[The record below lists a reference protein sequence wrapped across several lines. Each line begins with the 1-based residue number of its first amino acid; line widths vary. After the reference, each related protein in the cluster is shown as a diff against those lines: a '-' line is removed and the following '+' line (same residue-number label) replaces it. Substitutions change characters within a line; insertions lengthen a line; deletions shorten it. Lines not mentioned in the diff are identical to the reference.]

1 MAVKRALRVAL
12 VGRPNTGKSS
22 LFNRL
27 TGLNQKVGNYPGVTM
42 ERHVGLAKLGAGV
55 LAEVVDLPGIYSLHP
70 SSDDERVVLQVLT
83 TENESDR
90 CDVVVGLADG
100 TNLKTC
106 LFVFTQVLDMGFPA
120 VLAVTMVDEME
131 RRGAELDVPA
141 LEEALGVSVVPVNSR
156 TGQGFDLLQAAIL
169 SAKASKKTPFFQP
182 AGSHLPWLQKK
193 QECIGAGLTYRAWLD
208 GLNDPDFAD
217 SVRESG
223 RSPERAR
230 ADEAIQRYRW
240 VNQWLRKVYHYD
252 PVQDRRVAARFDRL
266 VVHPVWG
273 SIMLFGVLFVL
284 FQALFYGAALPMDA
298 IDSGIAGLTK
308 ALNKALPSGFINH
321 FLTSGLLPG
330 IAGVL
335 IFLPQIALLFLFLS
349 LLEETGYMARVVFIM
364 DRFMRPFGL
373 SGKSIVPLVSGTACA
388 IPAVMSTRNMESA
401 QERWL
406 AIAVTPLMTCSAR
419 LPVYALII
427 GLVVPN
433 TPWLGISLQGLTLFG
448 LYALGFAAALLGSA
462 LLNRVVPDK
471 KSALFLMEMPPYR
484 MPLLRN
490 VFTAVWTRSRSFV
503 VEAGKIIVSISVVLW
518 FLASSGPKGLPDF
531 SGDYQPLPIE
541 ESYLGSIGRG
551 IQPIM
556 APLGY
561 DWKISV
567 AIASS
572 FVAREVFVGTMATLY
587 SVDGD
592 EIAPVRAR
600 MSEEINPDTG
610 KPYFNLAVGV
620 SLLLFYAFALQC
632 MSTIAVVVRETRS
645 WRFALMQFSAYALV
659 AYLAAWSAFRFI
671 SYLTPL

>member
-42 ERHVGLAKLGAGV
+42 ERHVGLAKLGTGV
-55 LAEVVDLPGIYSLHP
+55 LAEVLDLPGIYSLHP
-70 SSDDERVVLQVLT
+70 SSNDERVVLQVLT
-83 TENESDR
+83 TENESER

-131 RRGAELDVPA
+131 RRGAELDIPA

-156 TGQGFDLLQAAIL
+156 TGQGFDLLQAAIR
-169 SAKASKKTPFFQP
+169 SAKVSKKTPFFQP

-208 GLNDPDFAD
+208 GLSDPDFAD

-252 PVQDRRVAARFDRL
+252 PVKDRRAAARFDRL

-284 FQALFYGAALPMDA
+284 FQALFYGAAIPMDA

-308 ALNKALPSGFINH
+308 ALNKALPGGFVNH

-349 LLEETGYMARVVFIM
+349 LLEESGYMARVVFIM

-448 LYALGFAAALLGSA
+448 LY
-462 LLNRVVPDK
+462 
-471 KSALFLMEMPPYR
+471 
-484 MPLLRN
+484 
-490 VFTAVWTRSRSFV
+490 
-503 VEAGKIIVSISVVLW
+503 
-518 FLASSGPKGLPDF
+518 
-531 SGDYQPLPIE
+531 
-541 ESYLGSIGRG
+541 
-551 IQPIM
+551 
-556 APLGY
+556 
-561 DWKISV
+561 
-567 AIASS
+567 
-572 FVAREVFVGTMATLY
+572 
-587 SVDGD
+587 
-592 EIAPVRAR
+592 
-600 MSEEINPDTG
+600 
-610 KPYFNLAVGV
+610 
-620 SLLLFYAFALQC
+620 
-632 MSTIAVVVRETRS
+632 
-645 WRFALMQFSAYALV
+645 
-659 AYLAAWSAFRFI
+659 
-671 SYLTPL
+671 

>member
-1 MAVKRALRVAL
+1 MSGKRALRVAL

-42 ERHVGLAKLGAGV
+42 EKHVGLAKIGAGA
-55 LAEVVDLPGIYSLHP
+55 LAEVVDLPGVYSLHP
-70 SSDDERVVLQVLT
+70 SSDDERVVMQALT
-83 TENESDR
+83 TQSDDER
-90 CDVVVGLADG
+90 SDVVVGLADG

-106 LFVFTQVLDMGFPA
+106 LFVFTQVLDLGFPA

-131 RRGAELDVPA
+131 RRGAQLDLPA
-141 LEEALGVSVVPVNSR
+141 LESALGVRVVPVNSR
-156 TGQGFDLLQAAIL
+156 TGMGFDQLQEAIL
-169 SAKASKKTPFFQP
+169 AAKPSTQGPFFQP
-182 AGSHLPWLQKK
+182 AGAHLPWLQKK

-208 GLNDPDFAD
+208 GLSDPDFAE

-223 RSPERAR
+223 RTPERAR

-252 PVQDRRVAARFDRL
+252 PVRDRRAAARFDRL

-273 SIMLFGVLFVL
+273 SVLLFGVLFVL
-284 FQALFYGAALPMDA
+284 FQALFYGASVPMDA
-298 IDSGIAGLTK
+298 IDGGIANL
-308 ALNKALPSGFINH
+308 AEWLHSALPSGFINH
-321 FLTSGLLPG
+321 FVTSGLLPG

-335 IFLPQIALLFLFLS
+335 IFLPQIALLFFFIA

-373 SGKSIVPLVSGTACA
+373 SGKSVVPLVSGTACA
-388 IPAVMSTRNMESA
+388 IPALMSTRNMESA
-401 QERWL
+401 RERWL
-406 AIAVTPLMTCSAR
+406 AIAVTPFMTCSAR

-448 LYALGFAAALLGSA
+448 LYALGFGAALLGSSV
-462 LLNRVVPDK
+462 LNRWVPQQK
-471 KSALFLMEMPPYR
+471 AAHFLMEMPPYR
-484 MPLLRN
+484 RPIVRN
-490 VFTAVWTRSRSFV
+490 IATAVWTRSRSFV

-518 FLASSGPKGLPDF
+518 FLANSGPKGLPDF
-531 SGDYQPLPIE
+531 SASYEPMPIE

-551 IQPIM
+551 IQPVL

-592 EIAPVRAR
+592 DIAPVRAR
-600 MSEEINPDTG
+600 MADEINPDTG

-620 SLLLFYAFALQC
+620 SLLVFYAFALQC
-632 MSTIAVVVRETRS
+632 MSTLAVVVRETRS
-645 WRFALMQFSAYALV
+645 WRFALIQFASYAVVAYA
-659 AYLAAWSAFRFI
+659 AAWVAFRLI
-671 SYLTPL
+671 SHLTL

>member
-1 MAVKRALRVAL
+1 
-12 VGRPNTGKSS
+12 
-22 LFNRL
+22 
-27 TGLNQKVGNYPGVTM
+27 
-42 ERHVGLAKLGAGV
+42 
-55 LAEVVDLPGIYSLHP
+55 
-70 SSDDERVVLQVLT
+70 
-83 TENESDR
+83 
-90 CDVVVGLADG
+90 
-100 TNLKTC
+100 
-106 LFVFTQVLDMGFPA
+106 
-120 VLAVTMVDEME
+120 
-131 RRGAELDVPA
+131 
-141 LEEALGVSVVPVNSR
+141 
-156 TGQGFDLLQAAIL
+156 
-169 SAKASKKTPFFQP
+169 
-182 AGSHLPWLQKK
+182 
-193 QECIGAGLTYRAWLD
+193 
-208 GLNDPDFAD
+208 
-217 SVRESG
+217 
-223 RSPERAR
+223 
-230 ADEAIQRYRW
+230 
-240 VNQWLRKVYHYD
+240 
-252 PVQDRRVAARFDRL
+252 
-266 VVHPVWG
+266 
-273 SIMLFGVLFVL
+273 
-284 FQALFYGAALPMDA
+284 
-298 IDSGIAGLTK
+298 
-308 ALNKALPSGFINH
+308 
-321 FLTSGLLPG
+321 
-330 IAGVL
+330 
-335 IFLPQIALLFLFLS
+335 
-349 LLEETGYMARVVFIM
+349 M

-373 SGKSIVPLVSGTACA
+373 SGKSIVPLVSGTASA

-600 MSEEINPDTG
+600 MAQEINPDTG

-645 WRFALMQFSAYALV
+645 WRFAIIQFSAYAVV

>member
-1 MAVKRALRVAL
+1 MSVKRALRVAL

-42 ERHVGLAKLGAGV
+42 EKHMGLAKIGSGA
-55 LAEVVDLPGIYSLHP
+55 LAEVVDLPGVYSLHP
-70 SSDDERVVLQVLT
+70 SSDDEKVVLQALT
-83 TENESDR
+83 TPSDGER
-90 CDVVVGLADG
+90 SDVVVGLADG

-106 LFVFTQVLDMGFPA
+106 LFVFTQVLDLGFPA

-131 RRGAELDVPA
+131 RRGAQLDIPA
-141 LEEALGVSVVPVNSR
+141 LESALGVRVVPVNSR
-156 TGQGFDLLQAAIL
+156 TGMGFDQLQEAIL
-169 SAKASKKTPFFQP
+169 AAKPSKQTPFFQP
-182 AGSHLPWLQKK
+182 AGAHLPWLQKK

-208 GLNDPDFAD
+208 GLSDPEFA
-217 SVRESG
+217 SEVRESG
-223 RSPERAR
+223 RTPERAR

-252 PVQDRRVAARFDRL
+252 PVRDRRAAARFDRI

-273 SIMLFGVLFVL
+273 SFLLFGVLFVL
-284 FQALFYGAALPMDA
+284 FQALFYGASVPMDA
-298 IDSGIAGLTK
+298 IDGGIADLATWLHT
-308 ALNKALPSGFINH
+308 AMPNGFVNH
-321 FLTSGLLPG
+321 FITSGLLPG

-335 IFLPQIALLFLFLS
+335 IFLPQIALLFFFIAI
-349 LLEETGYMARVVFIM
+349 LEETGYMARVVFIM

-373 SGKSIVPLVSGTACA
+373 SGKSVVPLVSGTACA
-388 IPAVMSTRNMESA
+388 IPALMSTRNMESA
-401 QERWL
+401 RERWL

-419 LPVYALII
+419 LPVYALMI

-433 TPWLGISLQGLTLFG
+433 APWLGISLQGLTLFG
-448 LYALGFAAALLGSA
+448 LYALGFLAALLGSSF
-462 LLNRVVPDK
+462 LNAWVPQQR
-471 KSALFLMEMPPYR
+471 ATHFLMEMPPYR
-484 MPLLRN
+484 MPILRN
-490 VFTAVWTRSRSFV
+490 VGTAVWTRSRSFV

-518 FLASSGPKGLPDF
+518 FLANSGPKGMPDF
-531 SGDYQPLPIE
+531 SSSYQPMPIE

-551 IQPIM
+551 IQPVL

-592 EIAPVRAR
+592 DIAPVRAR
-600 MSEEINPDTG
+600 MAAEINPATG

-620 SLLLFYAFALQC
+620 SLLVFYAFALQC
-632 MSTIAVVVRETRS
+632 MSTLAVVVRETRS
-645 WRFALMQFSAYALV
+645 WRFAAIQFAAYAAV
-659 AYLAAWSAFRFI
+659 AYSAAWIAYRLI
-671 SYLTPL
+671 NYLSL

>member
-1 MAVKRALRVAL
+1 MSGKRALRVAL

-42 ERHVGLAKLGAGV
+42 EKHVGLAKIGAGA
-55 LAEVVDLPGIYSLHP
+55 LAEVVDLPGVYSLHP
-70 SSDDERVVLQVLT
+70 SSDDERVVMQALT
-83 TENESDR
+83 TQLDDERS
-90 CDVVVGLADG
+90 DVVVGLADG

-106 LFVFTQVLDMGFPA
+106 LFVFTQVLDLGFPA

-131 RRGAELDVPA
+131 RRGAQLDLPA
-141 LEEALGVSVVPVNSR
+141 LESALGVRVVPVNSR
-156 TGQGFDLLQAAIL
+156 TGMGFDQLQEAIL
-169 SAKASKKTPFFQP
+169 AAKPSTQGPFFQP
-182 AGSHLPWLQKK
+182 AGAHLPWLQKK

-208 GLNDPDFAD
+208 GLSDPDFAE

-223 RSPERAR
+223 RTPERAR

-252 PVQDRRVAARFDRL
+252 PVRDRRAAARFDRL

-273 SIMLFGVLFVL
+273 SVLLFGVLFVL
-284 FQALFYGAALPMDA
+284 FQALFYGASVPMDA
-298 IDSGIAGLTK
+298 IDGGIANL
-308 ALNKALPSGFINH
+308 AEWLHSALPSGFINH
-321 FLTSGLLPG
+321 FVTSGLLPG

-335 IFLPQIALLFLFLS
+335 IFLPQIALLFFFIA

-373 SGKSIVPLVSGTACA
+373 SGKSVVPLVSGTACA
-388 IPAVMSTRNMESA
+388 IPALMSTRNMESA
-401 QERWL
+401 RERWL
-406 AIAVTPLMTCSAR
+406 AIAVTPFMTCSAR

-448 LYALGFAAALLGSA
+448 LYALGFGAALLGSSV
-462 LLNRVVPDK
+462 LNRWVPQQK
-471 KSALFLMEMPPYR
+471 AAHFLMEMPPYR
-484 MPLLRN
+484 RPIVRN
-490 VFTAVWTRSRSFV
+490 IATAVWTRSRSFV

-518 FLASSGPKGLPDF
+518 FLANSGPKGLPDF
-531 SGDYQPLPIE
+531 SASYEPMPIE

-551 IQPIM
+551 IQPVL

-592 EIAPVRAR
+592 DIAPVRAR
-600 MSEEINPDTG
+600 MADEINPDTG

-620 SLLLFYAFALQC
+620 SLLVFYAFALQC
-632 MSTIAVVVRETRS
+632 MSTLAVVVRETRS
-645 WRFALMQFSAYALV
+645 WRFALIQFASYAVVAYA
-659 AYLAAWSAFRFI
+659 AAWVAFRLI
-671 SYLTPL
+671 SHLTL

>member
-1 MAVKRALRVAL
+1 MTPKRALRVAL

-42 ERHVGLAKLGAGV
+42 EKHLGLAKIGSNT
-55 LAEVVDLPGIYSLHP
+55 LAEVIDLPGVYSLHP
-70 SSDDERVVLQVLT
+70 SSDDERVVLDALT
-83 TENESDR
+83 TASEAERS
-90 CDVVVGLADG
+90 DVVVGLADG

-106 LFVFTQVLDMGFPA
+106 LFVFTQVLDLGFPA

-131 RRGAELDVPA
+131 RRGAQLDLPA
-141 LEEALGVSVVPVNSR
+141 LEAALGVRVVPVNSR
-156 TGQGFDLLQAAIL
+156 TGMGFDALREAIA
-169 SAKASKKTPFFQP
+169 SAKPSKQAPFFQP
-182 AGSHLPWLQKK
+182 AGAHLPWLQKK

-208 GLNDPDFAD
+208 GLSDPDFAAE
-217 SVRESG
+217 VRESG

-252 PVQDRRVAARFDRL
+252 PVRDRRAAARFDRL

-273 SIMLFGVLFVL
+273 SVLLFGVLFVL
-284 FQALFYGAALPMDA
+284 FQALFYGSSVPMDA
-298 IDSGIAGLTK
+298 IDGGIAQLSAGL
-308 ALNKALPSGFINH
+308 NDALPEGFFNH

-330 IAGVL
+330 VAGVL
-335 IFLPQIALLFLFLS
+335 IFLPQIALLFLFIA
-349 LLEETGYMARVVFIM
+349 LLEESGYMARVVFIM

-373 SGKSIVPLVSGTACA
+373 SGKSVVPLVSGTACA
-388 IPAVMSTRNMESA
+388 IPAVMSSRNMESA
-401 QERWL
+401 RERWL

-433 TPWLGISLQGLTLFG
+433 TPWMGISLQGLTLFG
-448 LYALGFAAALLGSA
+448 LYAVGFVAALAGSA
-462 LLNRVVPDK
+462 LLNRWVPQQ
-471 KSALFLMEMPPYR
+471 KSAPFLMEMPPYR
-484 MPLLRN
+484 MPIGRN
-490 VFTAVWTRSRSFV
+490 VFTAVWTRSKSFV

-518 FLASSGPKGLPDF
+518 FLANSGPKGLPNF
-531 SGDYQPLPIE
+531 SAEYEPMPIE

-551 IQPIM
+551 IQPVL

-592 EIAPVRAR
+592 DIAPVRER
-600 MSEEINPDTG
+600 MAEEINPSTG
-610 KPYFNLAVGV
+610 EPYFNLAVGV

-632 MSTIAVVVRETRS
+632 MSTLAVVVRETRS
-645 WRFALMQFSAYALV
+645 WRFALIQFAAYAGV

-671 SYLTPL
+671 SYLTI

>member
-1 MAVKRALRVAL
+1 MLAKRALRVAL

-42 ERHVGLAKLGAGV
+42 EKHVGLAKIGTGA
-55 LAEVVDLPGIYSLHP
+55 LAEVVDLPGVYSLHP
-70 SSDDERVVLQVLT
+70 SSDDERVVLQALT
-83 TENESDR
+83 TQVDDERS
-90 CDVVVGLADG
+90 DVVVGLADG

-106 LFVFTQVLDMGFPA
+106 LFVFTQVLDLGFPA

-131 RRGAELDVPA
+131 RRGAQLDIEA
-141 LEEALGVSVVPVNSR
+141 LELALGVRVVPVNSR
-156 TGQGFDLLQAAIL
+156 TGFGFDALQEAIL
-169 SAKASKKTPFFQP
+169 KAKPSTQTPFFQP
-182 AGSHLPWLQKK
+182 AGAHLPWLQKK
-193 QECIGAGLTYRAWLD
+193 QACIGAGLTYRAWLD
-208 GLNDPDFAD
+208 GLSDPEFAA
-217 SVRESG
+217 SVAESG

-252 PVQDRRVAARFDRL
+252 PQRDRRAAARFDRV

-273 SIMLFGVLFVL
+273 SVLLFGVLFVI
-284 FQALFYGAALPMDA
+284 FQALFYGAAVPMDA
-298 IDSGIAGLTK
+298 IDGAIAAAAEWLHAK
-308 ALNKALPSGFINH
+308 LPGGFFNH

-335 IFLPQIALLFLFLS
+335 IFVPQIALLFFFIA
-349 LLEETGYMARVVFIM
+349 LLEESGYMARVVFIM

-373 SGKSIVPLVSGTACA
+373 SGKSVVPLVSGTACA
-388 IPAVMSTRNMESA
+388 IPAVMSSRNMESA
-401 QERWL
+401 RERWL

-433 TPWLGISLQGLTLFG
+433 APWLGISLQGLTLFG
-448 LYALGFAAALLGSA
+448 LYALGFGAALLGSA
-462 LLNRVVPDK
+462 LLNRWVPQQ
-471 KSALFLMEMPPYR
+471 KSAAFLMEMPPYR
-484 MPLLRN
+484 MPIARN
-490 VFTAVWTRSRSFV
+490 VATAVWTRSKAFV
-503 VEAGKIIVSISVVLW
+503 AEAGKIIVSISVILW
-518 FLASSGPKGLPDF
+518 FMANTGPKGLPDF
-531 SGDYQPLPIE
+531 TAEHNPMPIE
-541 ESYLGSIGRG
+541 ESYLGSVGRG
-551 IQPIM
+551 IQPIL

-592 EIAPVRAR
+592 DIAPVRER
-600 MSEEINPDTG
+600 MAKEINPYTG
-610 KPYFNLAVGV
+610 KPYFNLAVGI

-632 MSTIAVVVRETRS
+632 MSTLAVVVRETQS
-645 WRFALMQFSAYALV
+645 WRFAAIQFVAYAAV
-659 AYLAAWSAFRFI
+659 AYAAAWVAFRLV
-671 SYLTPL
+671 SYLTL